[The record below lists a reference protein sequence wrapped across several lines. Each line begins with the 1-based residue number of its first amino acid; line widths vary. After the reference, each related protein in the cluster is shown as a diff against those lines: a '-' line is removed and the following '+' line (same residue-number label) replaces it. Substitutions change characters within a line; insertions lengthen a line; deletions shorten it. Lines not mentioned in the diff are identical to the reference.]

1 MRSSRMARRTR
12 LGSSL
17 GCRSGRASSGLL
29 LTTLLVLGVVV
40 EVDRLVGRVPSAR
53 VDYSEDGLYGLSPVT
68 ARVLGQLEDTLSVH
82 AFFTAEIESGRAAIE
97 KARVEAQL
105 EELRA
110 LAGGRMLVDVRDP
123 SVDSQAELDARTH
136 GLQAR
141 PVQAAQGTGLSRQLV
156 HRSLLLRYRGRTER
170 VAWADPWTL
179 EADVVGAVAR
189 MLRDRRPRVGWAGE
203 RFDSDPR
210 SSWQLGSFHGLRR
223 QLGRRLDLIAVDSA
237 ELEAGEAVPED
248 LDALVV
254 VQPLAWHPR
263 AVFAV
268 EQAIQRGTPALLLL
282 DSVQMHAHAEGQRAV
297 HAMRGDPPSPTGF
310 EALTRSWGAPLVP
323 GHVWDAAWAGERG
336 VLVSQLGADGR
347 PTGSARREELRSPAI
362 VEVARD
368 GMSATF
374 PPTAGLEGIAFGWA
388 QPFAE
393 AEPPE
398 GVTRLDPIHSS
409 DEAWVVE
416 LVEALVK
423 DASVLEAR
431 TATLRRDPRV
441 RSALATVLTGRLPSP
456 FRRGAPAPLDLVGG
470 SGTSAE
476 TTDEPVLD
484 AASEARVVLVGD
496 ADFVRD
502 PDPYELLPGL
512 EPRALLLFENLLDWL
527 LADED
532 LISLRSRLPRAR
544 PLRDLLEEELDA
556 EGLLDAGLHDTV
568 AELSDRARR
577 RADAERRAEAARWSL
592 MAAPVGTSLGVVL
605 LFGLLWNQRERR
617 RR

>member
-1 MRSSRMARRTR
+1 MRSSVMARRTR

-210 SSWQLGSFHGLRR
+210 SSWQLGSFHGFSAARAWWMFRVFGHDRVQILEGG
-223 QLGRRLDLIAVDSA
+223 LPAWIAAGYDTAEGEPTVARPGEGFVAAHQPAWLADVEGVKAALSSGSHIVVDARSA
-237 ELEAGEAVPED
+237 SRFAGEEAEPRAGVRPGHIPGSTNLHYAQILSGDPAVLKPLPELEALFNDVG
-248 LDALVV
+248 
-254 VQPLAWHPR
+254 
-263 AVFAV
+263 
-268 EQAIQRGTPALLLL
+268 
-282 DSVQMHAHAEGQRAV
+282 AV
-297 HAMRGDPPSPTGF
+297 HGQPVVTTCGSGISACLLALALHELGRSPVAVYDGSWA
-310 EALTRSWGAPLVP
+310 EWGARPDCPV
-323 GHVWDAAWAGERG
+323 ERG
-336 VLVSQLGADGR
+336 
-347 PTGSARREELRSPAI
+347 
-362 VEVARD
+362 
-368 GMSATF
+368 
-374 PPTAGLEGIAFGWA
+374 
-388 QPFAE
+388 
-393 AEPPE
+393 
-398 GVTRLDPIHSS
+398 
-409 DEAWVVE
+409 
-416 LVEALVK
+416 
-423 DASVLEAR
+423 
-431 TATLRRDPRV
+431 
-441 RSALATVLTGRLPSP
+441 
-456 FRRGAPAPLDLVGG
+456 
-470 SGTSAE
+470 
-476 TTDEPVLD
+476 
-484 AASEARVVLVGD
+484 
-496 ADFVRD
+496 
-502 PDPYELLPGL
+502 
-512 EPRALLLFENLLDWL
+512 
-527 LADED
+527 
-532 LISLRSRLPRAR
+532 
-544 PLRDLLEEELDA
+544 
-556 EGLLDAGLHDTV
+556 
-568 AELSDRARR
+568 
-577 RADAERRAEAARWSL
+577 
-592 MAAPVGTSLGVVL
+592 
-605 LFGLLWNQRERR
+605 
-617 RR
+617 